1 MEFVRV
7 TDNYDRSHAKALKVV
22 RENIIEVAQYIND
35 KYIGSAKV
43 ENVNGNNPVIHAIK
57 QYYGGSLSFRVN
69 IGDWIVLTYDPKNE
83 WVSCSNE
90 RFTRFYTL
98 NSRDAN
104 NGNKKSN

>member
-7 TDNYDRSHAKALKVV
+7 TDSYDRRLAKALKVG

-35 KYIGSAKV
+35 KDLGSAKV
-43 ENVNGNNPVIHAIK
+43 ENVDGDNPVIHAIK
-57 QYYGGSLSFRVN
+57 QCYGGQLSVIVN

-90 RFTRFYTL
+90 RFPRFYTL
-98 NSRDAN
+98 NSRDAT